1 VQALTAYIRAL
12 NPRLPRPVQLLEL
25 GGLANAFGNGLAY
38 PFLFIYLHNVR
49 GFALGTTGLI
59 VATNAAIGLLAG
71 PLTGPV
77 VDRFGGRRALAGALL
92 ISAAGYGGYPLV
104 HHPWQGFVTSAF
116 AGIGNASF
124 WPGQS
129 TLLAGLTPQEKR
141 HSAFAVQR
149 IMMNLGIGLGATTGG
164 FIATTSAPGSFTV
177 LFLGDAATFFV
188 YIFALLF
195 IPDPQ
200 RPPQEERASAGGYG
214 AVLRHRA
221 FVGVITLN
229 FVLIMAGLSLIEVF
243 PAYAKNHADV
253 SERGIGLI
261 FLANTVFIALAQL
274 PLAKLL
280 EGTRRMRTHALVG
293 AVWAT
298 SWLLVPLVGV
308 SLTATAATVLF
319 AGIFVLFGAGEC
331 LHGAVQAPL
340 VSDLADDRLLGRYMA
355 ASAFSW
361 TASFAAGPAVAGFVL
376 ALSPQLLWILAAA
389 VLLGAS
395 AGALALERAIPP
407 AARRTPAPAE
417 LEETVPQRPLVAE
430 A

>member
-1 VQALTAYIRAL
+1 MYIRAL

-25 GGLANAFGNGLAY
+25 GGLVNSFGNGLAY

-49 GFALGTTGLI
+49 GFALGTTGLV
-59 VATNAAIGLLAG
+59 VATNAAIGLVAG

-77 VDRFGGRRALAGALL
+77 VDRFGGRRTLVGALL
-92 ISAAGYGGYPLV
+92 VSAAGYGGYPLV
-104 HHPWQGFVTSAF
+104 HHPWQGFVTSGL

-129 TLLAGLTPQEKR
+129 TLIAGLTPQEKR

-149 IMMNLGIGLGATTGG
+149 ITMNLGIGGGATTGG
-164 FIATTSAPGSFTV
+164 FIATTSDPHSFTV
-177 LFLGDAATFFV
+177 LFLGDAATFFL

-195 IPDPQ
+195 IPEPE
-200 RPPQEERASAGGYG
+200 RAPREERASAGGYA

-243 PAYAKNHADV
+243 PAYAKNHAHV
-253 SERGIGLI
+253 TERGIGFI

-274 PLAKLL
+274 PVAKLL
-280 EGTRRMRTHALVG
+280 EGTRRMRTQALVG
-293 AVWAT
+293 AVWAV
-298 SWLLVPLVGV
+298 SWLLVPLAGI
-308 SLTATAATVLF
+308 SLEATAATVLF
-319 AGIFVLFGAGEC
+319 AAIFVLFGAGEC

-340 VSDLADDRLLGRYMA
+340 VTDLADHRLLGRYMA

-361 TASFAAGPAVAGFVL
+361 TVAFAAGPAVAGFLL
-376 ALSPQLLWILAAA
+376 ALSPHVLWLLAAA

-407 AARRTPAPAE
+407 AARRTPKPEKPLEVPSAEPLPAK
-417 LEETVPQRPLVAE
+417 L
-430 A
+430 